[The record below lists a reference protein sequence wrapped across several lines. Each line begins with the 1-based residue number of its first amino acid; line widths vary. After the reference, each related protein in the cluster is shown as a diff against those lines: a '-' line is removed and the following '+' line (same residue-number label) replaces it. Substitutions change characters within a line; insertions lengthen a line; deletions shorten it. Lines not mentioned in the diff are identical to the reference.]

1 MSDFSELCPLFET
14 GVYNELYL
22 GSMTCSMYNV
32 GTYNFLSS
40 PQAAADGPTS
50 LNFGRTVVV
59 TQVWVKR
66 GATAT
71 AYTATLCIIVGRR
84 TGSGTTAATA
94 FGTICFSMSTA
105 VSQYRSRHWTP
116 IDPTSF
122 TLSTADY
129 LDITCAS
136 DETDSGEGIEVIVQY
151 REK

>member
-1 MSDFSELCPLFET
+1 MSDFSELCPLFST
-14 GVYNELYL
+14 GVYKELYL
-22 GSMTCSMYNV
+22 GSLTTSIYNV

-40 PQAAADGPTS
+40 AGDPAAEPTS
-50 LNFGRTVVV
+50 LNLGRTVVV

-71 AYTATLCIIVGRR
+71 AYTATLCLLVGRR
-84 TGSGTTAATA
+84 TGSGTATISD

-122 TLSTADY
+122 TLHTADF
-129 LDITCAS
+129 LNISCAS
-136 DETDSGEGIEVIVQY
+136 DETDSGEGIEIIVQY